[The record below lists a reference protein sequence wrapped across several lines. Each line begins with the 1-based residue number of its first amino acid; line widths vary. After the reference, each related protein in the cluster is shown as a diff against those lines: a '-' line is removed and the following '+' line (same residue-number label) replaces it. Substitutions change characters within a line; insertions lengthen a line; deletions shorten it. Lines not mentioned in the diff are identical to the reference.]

1 MFPTGS
7 QPAANAVLHCIG
19 GRLFNAV
26 STADYM
32 LSTVTGMTKDGLLQ
46 DKRAPFR
53 IQKAA
58 YRKARGGILE
68 KH

>member
-32 LSTVTGMTKDGLLQ
+32 LSTVTGMTKGGSSAVLLDGLS
-46 DKRAPFR
+46 AT
-53 IQKAA
+53 
-58 YRKARGGILE
+58 
-68 KH
+68 